1 MNKKRKPFN
10 VKLFY
15 RRTCLIIYDV
25 ISVILASYLAIVMR
39 YEFRVDAIPEH
50 FLSPIEHVMPL
61 NIVVTLV
68 IFYVFRLY
76 SSLWAFAGE
85 SELQNIVVSCVL
97 STIVNSVCL
106 QFFKT
111 TSSAVPRSYYFL
123 YLFLLITCIFSS
135 RFSYRFFRSLKHKQ
149 QNKKNRIA
157 VMVIG
162 AGEAANLIIKEI
174 VNSNFSTM
182 VIKCI
187 IDDDKGKWGRYIQ
200 GIKVVGGRDKI
211 VECADIYEV
220 DEIIVAMPSATR
232 AEIKSILEICKDTNC
247 KLRSLPGMY
256 QLVNGEV
263 NVSKLRDVEVE
274 DLLGREPISVDLDS
288 ILGYVQ
294 GKSVLVTGGGG
305 SIGSEL
311 CRQIASHRPKRLIIV
326 DIYENTVYDV
336 QQELRAKYPELD
348 LVVLIA
354 SVRNTNRMNYIF
366 SEYRP
371 DIVYH
376 AAAHKHVPLMEDSPT
391 EAIKNNVFGTFK
403 TAQAAAMSGVK
414 RFVMISTDKAVNPT
428 NIMGASKR
436 ICEMII
442 QTFDKH
448 YETEFVA
455 VRFGNVLGSNG
466 SVIPLFRK
474 QIAAGGPV
482 TVTHPD
488 IIRYFM
494 TIPEAVSLVLQAGA
508 YARGGEIFVLD
519 MGEPVKILDLA
530 QNLIKLSGYRV
541 GEDIQIEFTGLRPG
555 EKLYEELLMDEEGLK
570 NTANKMIHIGKPIEL
585 NEHEFFA
592 QLKELKDECQVEN
605 SDIRPLIKKIV
616 PTYHC
621 QDEENQK

>member
-1 MNKKRKPFN
+1 MNKERKPFN

-220 DEIIVAMPSATR
+220 DEIIVAMPSASR
-232 AEIKSILEICKDTNC
+232 AEIKSILEICKDANC

-263 NVSKLRDVEVE
+263 NV
-274 DLLGREPISVDLDS
+274 
-288 ILGYVQ
+288 
-294 GKSVLVTGGGG
+294 
-305 SIGSEL
+305 
-311 CRQIASHRPKRLIIV
+311 
-326 DIYENTVYDV
+326 
-336 QQELRAKYPELD
+336 
-348 LVVLIA
+348 
-354 SVRNTNRMNYIF
+354 
-366 SEYRP
+366 
-371 DIVYH
+371 
-376 AAAHKHVPLMEDSPT
+376 
-391 EAIKNNVFGTFK
+391 
-403 TAQAAAMSGVK
+403 
-414 RFVMISTDKAVNPT
+414 
-428 NIMGASKR
+428 
-436 ICEMII
+436 
-442 QTFDKH
+442 
-448 YETEFVA
+448 
-455 VRFGNVLGSNG
+455 
-466 SVIPLFRK
+466 
-474 QIAAGGPV
+474 
-482 TVTHPD
+482 
-488 IIRYFM
+488 
-494 TIPEAVSLVLQAGA
+494 
-508 YARGGEIFVLD
+508 
-519 MGEPVKILDLA
+519 
-530 QNLIKLSGYRV
+530 
-541 GEDIQIEFTGLRPG
+541 
-555 EKLYEELLMDEEGLK
+555 
-570 NTANKMIHIGKPIEL
+570 
-585 NEHEFFA
+585 
-592 QLKELKDECQVEN
+592 
-605 SDIRPLIKKIV
+605 
-616 PTYHC
+616 
-621 QDEENQK
+621 